1 MTYLHV
7 NLSFRGALRD
17 AQKSQ
22 HFIFFFFTKV
32 LNIKLLLN
40 ESYHLI
46 EGRLI

>member
-17 AQKSQ
+17 AQK
-22 HFIFFFFTKV
+22 FFFFTKV